1 MVEIFLLE
9 QLVTF
14 AKYGTLSKAAEELHI
29 TQPALSRSMK
39 KLENEFGVSLFDR
52 EKSKIRLSETGK
64 IAVQYAEKV
73 LEAEREMLHRTAA
86 FDRSM
91 RTIAVGAC
99 AALPINALMPLF
111 QEHFIGKAITTE
123 ISGDDTL
130 LAGLKKRIYQLAV
143 LHERPTDSTLF
154 CGSGR
159 YAHSSPW
166 QFRVLA

>member
-73 LEAEREMLHRTAA
+73 LEAEREMLDRTAV

-111 QEHFIGKAITTE
+111 Q
-123 ISGDDTL
+123 
-130 LAGLKKRIYQLAV
+130 
-143 LHERPTDSTLF
+143 
-154 CGSGR
+154 
-159 YAHSSPW
+159 
-166 QFRVLA
+166 

>member
-86 FDRSM
+86 FD
-91 RTIAVGAC
+91 VGAC